1 MARLLGDFG
10 TSGWKLILPKSV
22 TTSTAK
28 VMEVLT
34 INIGKS
40 IDLFYIK
47 SSLANLKV
55 MHIFSD
61 IVHVELCDERL
72 GEH

>member
-22 TTSTAK
+22 TTSIAK
-28 VMEVLT
+28 VMEVAV
-34 INIGKS
+34 NIGKS
-40 IDLFYIK
+40 IDLFYSK
-47 SSLANLKV
+47 SSLVNLKV

-61 IVHVELCDERL
+61 TVHVELCDERL
-72 GEH
+72 GEP